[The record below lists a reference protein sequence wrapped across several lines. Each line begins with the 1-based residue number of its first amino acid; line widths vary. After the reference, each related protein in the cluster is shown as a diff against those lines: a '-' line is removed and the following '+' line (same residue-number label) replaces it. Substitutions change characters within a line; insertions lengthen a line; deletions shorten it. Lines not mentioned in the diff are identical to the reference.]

1 MFAAQNPRRAE
12 FEIYMSVHTETFS
25 VPSARLQ
32 LKIPSCPSRP
42 IMRVIKP
49 TETDADRFVAESRL
63 VAEMLCLEHGARAF
77 GPDGQRLPEPHEPWP
92 IVKLRPITATGVP
105 SIIHYRPTVA
115 VMYYTLSPGSS
126 PRDLIGRLAA
136 ALERAGDAHLRGYR
150 AVAATPS
157 TVLRQ
162 KGRVIGGT
170 VIVGTRKC
178 VKKRNAEKSGY
189 PARLLQLAP
198 DDELPPHYSIGAGFT
213 WVFMPITA
221 ALAIGAA
228 NFESMPAVNATL
240 SAVYYDESQI
250 STIPDGGD
258 VARLT
263 IGDFGAGDP
272 PLFLSNAEA
281 LRMQAGRDHHEIVP
295 FGGAVLID
303 LDGCL
308 TFVGRLLNLHLKPGQ
323 GAWPP
328 GRGLEELSTEA
339 WAPETVLRL
348 SARPGGAN
356 EMSRDFQCVNC
367 AAPLG
372 GAVAVIRAPRAP
384 EFGRGIHYRE
394 WSYIPAA
401 PNSLLLKGAE
411 ADIGVLL
418 CAFCWDAL
426 ESPACLTAH
435 LGARVTRTVLP
446 FTQAEAAAA
455 CPGYEPLAPLLAGR
469 AAQLAGAEGA
479 YVVTT
484 PAEPQTDGASVI
496 LACEKLGRYPSI
508 THPVIAATKLWV
520 VTGVPLAVVRH
531 RAA

>member
-1 MFAAQNPRRAE
+1 
-12 FEIYMSVHTETFS
+12 
-25 VPSARLQ
+25 
-32 LKIPSCPSRP
+32 
-42 IMRVIKP
+42 MRVIKP
-49 TETDADRFVAESRL
+49 TETDAGRFASERRL
-63 VAEMLCLEHGARAF
+63 VHEMLCLEHGARAF
-77 GPDGQRLPEPHEPWP
+77 GPGGPLPEPHEPWP
-92 IVKLRPITATGVP
+92 IVKLDPITAMGAA

-115 VMYYTLSPGSS
+115 VVYYTLVPGSC
-126 PRDLIGRLAA
+126 PRALMDRLAA
-136 ALERAGDAHLRGYR
+136 ELERAGDAHLRGYR
-150 AVAATPS
+150 AVAATPA

-162 KGRVIGGT
+162 KGRVVGGT
-170 VIVGTRKC
+170 VVVGGRKC
-178 VKKRNAEKSGY
+178 GKKRSTDSSGGY
-189 PARLLQLAP
+189 PARHLQLAAP
-198 DDELPPHYSIGAGFT
+198 DDDEPPPHYSIGAAFT
-213 WVFMPITA
+213 WVFAPITA

-228 NFESMPAVNATL
+228 CFESMPAVNATL

-272 PLFLSNAEA
+272 PLFLGVAVRA
-281 LRMQAGRDHHEIVP
+281 QAAWAHSEIVP
-295 FGGAVLID
+295 EGGAILID
-303 LDGCL
+303 LDGRL
-308 TFVGRLLNLHLKPGQ
+308 TFVGHLLNLRLKPGQ

-328 GRGLEELSTEA
+328 GRGLEQLPTEA

-348 SARPGGAN
+348 GARPLGGAGAT
-356 EMSRDFQCVNC
+356 SRDFQCVNC

-384 EFGRGIHYRE
+384 EFGRGAHCRE
-394 WSYIPAA
+394 WTYVPAA

-435 LGARVTRTVLP
+435 LSARVTRTVIP
-446 FTQAEAAAA
+446 FSQAEAAAA

-469 AAQLAGAEGA
+469 AAHLAGAEGA

-484 PAEPQTDGASVI
+484 PDGGPGGGASVI

-508 THPVIAATKLWV
+508 THPVIAAMKLWV
-520 VTGVPLAVVRH
+520 VTGVPLAAVRPS
-531 RAA
+531 AP

>member
-1 MFAAQNPRRAE
+1 
-12 FEIYMSVHTETFS
+12 
-25 VPSARLQ
+25 
-32 LKIPSCPSRP
+32 
-42 IMRVIKP
+42 MRIIKP
-49 TETDADRFVAESRL
+49 TKTDASLFVAESRL
-63 VAEMLCLEHGARAF
+63 IAEMLCLEHGARAF
-77 GPDGQRLPEPHEPWP
+77 GPDGKPLPEPHEPWP
-92 IVKLRPITATGVP
+92 IVKLHPITATGIP

-115 VMYYTLSPGSS
+115 VVYYTLLPKSS
-126 PRDLIGRLAA
+126 PRALMERLAA

-150 AVAATPS
+150 AVAATPA

-162 KGRVIGGT
+162 KGRVNGGT
-170 VIVGTRKC
+170 VIVGARKC
-178 VKKRNAEKSGY
+178 VKKRNAEKAGY
-189 PARLLQLAP
+189 PARLLQLAAP
-198 DDELPPHYSIGAGFT
+198 DDGPPPHYSIGAGFT

-250 STIPDGGD
+250 STIPDGSD

-272 PLFLSNAEA
+272 PLFLGDAEA
-281 LRMQAGRDHHEIVP
+281 LRTQAGRAHHEIVP
-295 FGGAVLID
+295 EGGAVLID
-303 LDGCL
+303 LDGRL
-308 TFVGRLLNLHLKPGQ
+308 TFVGRLLTLHLKPGQ

-328 GRGLEELSTEA
+328 GRGLEQLPTEA
-339 WAPETVLRL
+339 WAPKTVLRL
-348 SARPGGAN
+348 SARPGGAD
-356 EMSRDFQCVNC
+356 ETSRDFQCVNC

-384 EFGRGIHYRE
+384 RAPEYQGLYGIHKRE

-426 ESPACLTAH
+426 ESPACLTDH
-435 LGARVTRTVLP
+435 LGARVARTVLP
-446 FTQAEAAAA
+446 FSQAEAAAA
-455 CPGYEPLAPLLAGR
+455 CPGYETLAPLLAGR
-469 AAQLAGAEGA
+469 AAQLAGTEGA

-484 PAEPQTDGASVI
+484 PAGPPADGASVI

-508 THPVIAATKLWV
+508 TDPVIAASKLWV
-520 VTGVPLAVVRH
+520 VTGVPLAAGR
-531 RAA
+531 RGAP

>member
-1 MFAAQNPRRAE
+1 MPL
-12 FEIYMSVHTETFS
+12 
-25 VPSARLQ
+25 ARLQ
-32 LKIPSCPSRP
+32 PESPSRP

-49 TETDADRFVAESRL
+49 TSADLDRFVAERRL

-77 GPDGQRLPEPHEPWP
+77 GPNGMPLPEPHEPWP
-92 IVKLRPITATGVP
+92 IVKLHPITATGIP

-115 VMYYTLSPGSS
+115 VVYYTLPPKSS
-126 PRDLIGRLAA
+126 PRALIERLAA
-136 ALERAGDAHLRGYR
+136 ALEQAGDAHLRGYH
-150 AVAATPS
+150 AVAATPA

-170 VIVGTRKC
+170 VIVGARKC
-178 VKKRNAEKSGY
+178 VKKRNAEKAGY
-189 PARLLQLAP
+189 PARLLQLAAP
-198 DDELPPHYSIGAGFT
+198 DDGPPPHYSIGAGFT

-221 ALAIGAA
+221 ALAISAA

-272 PLFLSNAEA
+272 PLFLGDAEA
-281 LRMQAGRDHHEIVP
+281 LRTQAGRPHHEIIP
-295 FGGAVLID
+295 EGGAVLID
-303 LDGCL
+303 LDGRL
-308 TFVGRLLNLHLKPGQ
+308 TFVGRLLNLHLKPGR

-328 GRGLEELSTEA
+328 GRGLEQFPTEA
-339 WAPETVLRL
+339 WAPETILRL
-348 SARPGGAN
+348 SARPGGAD
-356 EMSRDFQCVNC
+356 ETSRDFQCVNC

-372 GAVAVIRAPRAP
+372 GTVAVIRAPRAP
-384 EFGRGIHYRE
+384 DAPGYHNRE
-394 WSYIPAA
+394 WLYIPAA

-426 ESPACLTAH
+426 ESPACLTVH

-446 FTQAEAAAA
+446 FSQAEAAAA
-455 CPGYEPLAPLLAGR
+455 CQGYKPLAPLLAGR

-484 PAEPQTDGASVI
+484 PAGPPADGASVI

-508 THPVIAATKLWV
+508 TDPVIAATKLWV
-520 VTGVPLAVVRH
+520 VTGVPLASVR
-531 RAA
+531 RGAP